1 MYVCVCKA
9 ITDRQIREAAE
20 GGART
25 LQDLRRDL
33 GIARDC
39 GRCAAC
45 AMECLAEA
53 RGCDKAACKTMRKA
67 A

>member
-9 ITDRQIREAAE
+9 VTDRQIREAAE

-25 LQDLRRDL
+25 IKDLRRDL
-33 GIARDC
+33 GVTRDC
-39 GRCAAC
+39 GRCASC
-45 AMECLAEA
+45 VHDCLREA
-53 RGCDKAACKTMRKA
+53 HGANCQPDKRLRKA